1 MLQDGSESS
10 MPQGGDKLADS
21 LIQKV
26 NCWINQGA
34 LNN

>member
-1 MLQDGSESS
+1 
-10 MPQGGDKLADS
+10 MPQGAPKLADS

-34 LNN
+34 KNN